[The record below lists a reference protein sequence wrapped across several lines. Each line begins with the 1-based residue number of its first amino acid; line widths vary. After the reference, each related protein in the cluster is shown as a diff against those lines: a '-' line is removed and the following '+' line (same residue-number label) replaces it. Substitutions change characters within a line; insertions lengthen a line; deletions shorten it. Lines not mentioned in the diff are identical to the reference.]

1 MESLGDREVAQLVKI
16 YSVNIRPEL
25 EFSEPMCV
33 NTLAQSG
40 VKQRQVNF
48 QEFTGQRV

>member
-1 MESLGDREVAQLVKI
+1 MESLGDREVAQLVKT
-16 YSVNIRPEL
+16 YSMNIRPEL

-33 NTLAQSG
+33 DTLAQ
-40 VKQRQVNF
+40 VEQRQADF